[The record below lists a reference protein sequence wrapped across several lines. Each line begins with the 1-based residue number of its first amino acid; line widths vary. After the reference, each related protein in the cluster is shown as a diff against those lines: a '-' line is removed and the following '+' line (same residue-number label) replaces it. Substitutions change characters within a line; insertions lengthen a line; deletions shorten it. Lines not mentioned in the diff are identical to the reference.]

1 MKVVCRNGYHCPPS
15 SNAAQTIKQ
24 GISLRDNFQ
33 TQPKRAVFASFFLY
47 AFSLGT
53 LFPRLGDLQTIMG
66 IDKATLGFALI
77 GLPFGVQLTL
87 LFADRIVRKIN
98 FRYILIIGIPLLS
111 ISQCFAALSQS
122 PYTFAGILILGGA
135 AIAVIE
141 VAVNLEAD
149 RIEAHSSHR
158 IMNRSHAYWSFGF
171 FGAGITG
178 AGFSQIA
185 ISPFL
190 NFVMNTVFVSSITFL
205 LFKNYEPAKPRRE
218 GVVSQNKG
226 FVWPSRGIFMLV
238 FFSLSAMLVE
248 GASIDWSVIFMR
260 DIFNTVPIV
269 GGLSLALAAIAQGIV
284 RYFADQFVDRYGPE
298 LVSLYS
304 LTAMVVGVGCV
315 VFAPEPITALLG
327 FLLMGGGSA
336 VIFPLAMSAAAQRSE
351 KTPEENVASLAQFV
365 FVIFLL
371 APPILG
377 FIGEHLGLRWS
388 FALCFPLLIISYFTV
403 SSLNSKN

>member
-1 MKVVCRNGYHCPPS
+1 LK
-15 SNAAQTIKQ
+15 
-24 GISLRDNFQ
+24 DFFQ
-33 TQPKRAVFASFFLY
+33 SKPKDAVFVSFFLY

-53 LFPRLGDLQTIMG
+53 LFPRLGDLQTQMN

-77 GLPFGVQLTL
+77 GLPLGVQVTL
-87 LFADRIVRKIN
+87 LFADRIVRRFN
-98 FRYILIIGIPLLS
+98 FRLILMLGIPLLS

-122 PYTFAGILILGGA
+122 PFMFAGILVLGGV

-149 RIEAHSSHR
+149 RVEAHSGHR

-171 FGAGITG
+171 FGAGIVG
-178 AGFSQIA
+178 AGFSQLG

-190 NFVMNTVFVSSITFL
+190 HFALITIFGSTLTIL
-205 LFKNYEPAKPRRE
+205 LFVKYNAAKPRRQS
-218 GVVSQNKG
+218 VVVKNKS
-226 FVWPSRGIFMLV
+226 FVWPSKGIFLLV

-269 GGLSLALAAIAQGIV
+269 SGLALALAAIAQGFI
-284 RYFADQFVDRYGPE
+284 RYFADQFVDKYGPE
-298 LVSLYS
+298 KVSLYS
-304 LTAMVVGVGCV
+304 LIAMVLGVGCV
-315 VFAPEPITALLG
+315 VFSFEPITALLG
-327 FLLMGGGSA
+327 FLLLGGGSA
-336 VIFPLAMSAAAQRSE
+336 VIFPLAMSAAAQRTD

-365 FVIFLL
+365 FIIFLL

-377 FIGEHLGLRWS
+377 FVGEHAGLRWS
-388 FALCFPLLIISYFTV
+388 FALCFPLLIISFFTIH
-403 SSLNSKN
+403 SLNVQKDDKKNAY

>member
-1 MKVVCRNGYHCPPS
+1 
-15 SNAAQTIKQ
+15 
-24 GISLRDNFQ
+24 LRAYFQ
-33 TQPKRAVFASFFLY
+33 SKPKDAVFVSFFLY

-53 LFPRLGDLQTIMG
+53 LFPRLGDLQTQME

-77 GLPFGVQLTL
+77 GLPLGVQVTL
-87 LFADRIVRKIN
+87 LFADRIVRRFN
-98 FRYILIIGIPLLS
+98 FRLVLMIGIPLLS
-111 ISQCFAALSQS
+111 ISQVFAALSQS

-135 AIAVIE
+135 SIAVIE

-149 RIEAHSSHR
+149 RVEAHIGHR
-158 IMNRSHAYWSFGF
+158 IMNRSHAHWSFGF
-171 FGAGITG
+171 FGAGIVG
-178 AGFSQIA
+178 AGFSQLG
-185 ISPFL
+185 ISPFSH
-190 NFVMNTVFVSSITFL
+190 FVLITALGSVLTIL
-205 LFKNYEPAKPRRE
+205 LFVKYDAAKPRRQSIVE
-218 GVVSQNKG
+218 KNKG
-226 FVWPSRGIFMLV
+226 FVWPSKGIFLLV

-269 GGLSLALAAIAQGIV
+269 SGLSLALAAIAQGII
-284 RYFADQFVDRYGPE
+284 RYFADQFVDKYGPE
-298 LVSLYS
+298 KVSLYS
-304 LTAMVVGVGCV
+304 LIAMVLGVGCV
-315 VFAPEPITALLG
+315 VFSFEPITALMG

-336 VIFPLAMSAAAQRSE
+336 VIFPLAMSAAAQRTD

-377 FIGEHLGLRWS
+377 FVGEHAGLRWS
-388 FALCFPLLIISYFTV
+388 FALCFPLLVVSFFTI

>member
-1 MKVVCRNGYHCPPS
+1 MKDY
-15 SNAAQTIKQ
+15 
-24 GISLRDNFQ
+24 FQ
-33 TQPKRAVFASFFLY
+33 SKSKNAVFVSFFLY

-53 LFPRLGDLQTIMG
+53 LFPRLGDLQTQMN

-77 GLPFGVQLTL
+77 GLPLGVQITL
-87 LFADRIVRKIN
+87 LFADRIVRKYN
-98 FRYILIIGIPLLS
+98 FRFILILGIPLLS
-111 ISQCFAALSQS
+111 ISQCFAGLSQS
-122 PYTFAGILILGGA
+122 PYMFAGILILGGA

-149 RIEAHSSHR
+149 RVEAHTGHR

-171 FGAGITG
+171 FGAGIMG
-178 AGFSQIA
+178 AGFSQFG

-190 NFVMNTVFVSSITFL
+190 HFSLITVVVSVLTIL
-205 LFKNYEPAKPRRE
+205 LFSRYNSAKPRRQ
-218 GVVSQNKG
+218 SLMMKKKG
-226 FVWPSRGIFMLV
+226 FVWPSRGIFLLV

-260 DIFNTVPIV
+260 DIFDTVPIV
-269 GGLSLALAAIAQGIV
+269 SGLSLAFAAIAQGFV
-284 RYFADQFVDRYGPE
+284 RYFADQFVEQYGPE
-298 LVSLYS
+298 RVSLYS
-304 LTAMVVGVGCV
+304 LIAMVLGVGCV
-315 VFAPEPITALLG
+315 VFSFEPITALLG

-336 VIFPLAMSAAAQRSE
+336 VIFPLAMSAAAQSID

-377 FIGEHLGLRWS
+377 FVGEHLGLRWS
-388 FALCFPLLIISYFTV
+388 FALCFPLLLVSFVTI
-403 SSLNSKN
+403 SSLEPKKLGAER

>member
-1 MKVVCRNGYHCPPS
+1 MKDY
-15 SNAAQTIKQ
+15 
-24 GISLRDNFQ
+24 FQ
-33 TQPKRAVFASFFLY
+33 SKPKDAVFVSFFLY

-53 LFPRLGDLQTIMG
+53 LFPRLGDLQNQMD

-77 GLPFGVQLTL
+77 GLPLGVQITL
-87 LFADRIVRKIN
+87 LFADRIVRRFN
-98 FRYILIIGIPLLS
+98 FRLILMLGIPLLS
-111 ISQCFAALSQS
+111 ISQCFAALSQG
-122 PYTFAGILILGGA
+122 PFMFAGILILGGVS
-135 AIAVIE
+135 IAVIE

-149 RIEAHSSHR
+149 RVEAQSGQR

-171 FGAGITG
+171 FGAGIAG
-178 AGFSQIA
+178 AGFSQLG
-185 ISPFL
+185 ISPFVHFAL
-190 NFVMNTVFVSSITFL
+190 VTVFGSTLTIL
-205 LFKNYEPAKPRRE
+205 LFVKYNAAKPRRQS
-218 GVVSQNKG
+218 VVVKNKS
-226 FVWPSRGIFMLV
+226 FVWPSKGIFLLV

-269 GGLSLALAAIAQGIV
+269 SGLALALAAIAQGFI
-284 RYFADQFVDRYGPE
+284 RYFADQFVDKYGPE
-298 LVSLYS
+298 RVSLYS
-304 LTAMVVGVGCV
+304 LIAMVLGVGCV
-315 VFAPEPITALLG
+315 VFSFDPMIALLG

-336 VIFPLAMSAAAQRSE
+336 VIFPLAMSAAAQRTD

-377 FIGEHLGLRWS
+377 FVGEHAGLRWS
-388 FALCFPLLIISYFTV
+388 FALCFPLLVVSFFTI

>member
-1 MKVVCRNGYHCPPS
+1 MKDY
-15 SNAAQTIKQ
+15 
-24 GISLRDNFQ
+24 FQ
-33 TQPKRAVFASFFLY
+33 SKPKDAVFVSFFLY

-53 LFPRLGDLQTIMG
+53 LFPRLGDLQTQMN

-77 GLPFGVQLTL
+77 GLPLGVQVTL
-87 LFADRIVRKIN
+87 LFADRIVRRFN
-98 FRYILIIGIPLLS
+98 FRLILMLGIPLLS

-122 PYTFAGILILGGA
+122 PLMFAGILILGGA

-149 RIEAHSSHR
+149 RVEAHSGHR

-171 FGAGITG
+171 FGAVITG
-178 AGFSQIA
+178 AGFSQLG
-185 ISPFL
+185 ISSFSHFAL
-190 NFVMNTVFVSSITFL
+190 ITVLGSALTIL
-205 LFKNYEPAKPRRE
+205 LFVKYNAAKPRRQSL
-218 GVVSQNKG
+218 VVKNKG
-226 FVWPSRGIFMLV
+226 FVWPSKGIFLLV

-260 DIFNTVPIV
+260 DIFATVPIV
-269 GGLSLALAAIAQGIV
+269 SGLSLALAAIAQGLI
-284 RYFADQFVDRYGPE
+284 RYFADQFVDKYGPE
-298 LVSLYS
+298 RVSLHS
-304 LTAMVVGVGCV
+304 LIAMVLGVGCV
-315 VFAPEPITALLG
+315 VFSFEPITALLG

-336 VIFPLAMSAAAQRSE
+336 VIFPLAMSAAAQRSD

-377 FIGEHLGLRWS
+377 FVGEHLGLRWS
-388 FALCFPLLIISYFTV
+388 FALCFPLLLVSFFTI
-403 SSLNSKN
+403 SSLDSKNLGAER

>member
-1 MKVVCRNGYHCPPS
+1 MK
-15 SNAAQTIKQ
+15 
-24 GISLRDNFQ
+24 DFFQ
-33 TQPKRAVFASFFLY
+33 SKPKDAVFVSFFLY

-53 LFPRLGDLQTIMG
+53 LFPRLGDLQTQMN

-77 GLPFGVQLTL
+77 GLPLGVQVTL
-87 LFADRIVRKIN
+87 LFADRIVRRFN
-98 FRYILIIGIPLLS
+98 FRLILMLGIPLLS
-111 ISQCFAALSQS
+111 ISQCFAALSKS
-122 PYTFAGILILGGA
+122 PLMFAGILILGGA

-149 RIEAHSSHR
+149 RVEAHSGHR

-178 AGFSQIA
+178 AGFSQLG

-190 NFVMNTVFVSSITFL
+190 HFALVTVFVSTLTIL
-205 LFKNYEPAKPRRE
+205 LFVKYKAAKPRRQS
-218 GVVSQNKG
+218 VVVKNKS
-226 FVWPSRGIFMLV
+226 FVWPSKGIFLLV

-269 GGLSLALAAIAQGIV
+269 SGLALALAAIAQGFI
-284 RYFADQFVDRYGPE
+284 RYFADQFVDKYGPE
-298 LVSLYS
+298 RVSLYS
-304 LTAMVVGVGCV
+304 LIAMVLGVGCV
-315 VFAPEPITALLG
+315 VFSFDPMIALLG

-336 VIFPLAMSAAAQRSE
+336 VIFPLAMSAAAQRTD

-377 FIGEHLGLRWS
+377 FVGEHAGLRWS
-388 FALCFPLLIISYFTV
+388 FALCFPLLIISFFTIH
-403 SSLNSKN
+403 SLNVQKDDK

>member
-1 MKVVCRNGYHCPPS
+1 
-15 SNAAQTIKQ
+15 
-24 GISLRDNFQ
+24 LRAHFQ
-33 TQPKRAVFASFFLY
+33 RKPKDAVFISFFLY

-53 LFPRLGDLQTIMG
+53 LFPRLGDLQTQMD

-77 GLPFGVQLTL
+77 GLPLGVQITL
-87 LFADRIVRKIN
+87 LFADRIVRRFN
-98 FRYILIIGIPLLS
+98 FRLVLMMGIPLLS
-111 ISQCFAALSQS
+111 ISQVLATLSES
-122 PYTFAGILILGGA
+122 AYTFAGILMLGGA

-149 RIEAHSSHR
+149 RVEAHIGHR

-171 FGAGITG
+171 FGAGIVG
-178 AGFSQIA
+178 AGFSQLG
-185 ISPFL
+185 ISPFSHFAL
-190 NFVMNTVFVSSITFL
+190 ITVLSSVLTIL
-205 LFKNYEPAKPRRE
+205 LFAKYDAAKARRQSVAE
-218 GVVSQNKG
+218 KNKG
-226 FVWPSRGIFMLV
+226 FVWPSQGIFLLV

-269 GGLSLALAAIAQGIV
+269 SGLSLALAAIAQGII
-284 RYFADQFVDRYGPE
+284 RYFADQFVDKYGPE
-298 LVSLYS
+298 RVSFYS
-304 LTAMVVGVGCV
+304 LIAMVLGVGCV
-315 VFAPEPITALLG
+315 VFSFEPITALLG

-336 VIFPLAMSAAAQRSE
+336 VIFPLAMSAAAQRTD

-377 FIGEHLGLRWS
+377 FVAEYAGLRWS
-388 FALCFPLLIISYFTV
+388 FALCFPLLIVSFFTIH
-403 SSLNSKN
+403 SLNVQKDEKKNAY

>member
-1 MKVVCRNGYHCPPS
+1 MRTY
-15 SNAAQTIKQ
+15 
-24 GISLRDNFQ
+24 FQ
-33 TQPKRAVFASFFLY
+33 SKPKDAVFVSFFLY

-53 LFPRLGDLQTIMG
+53 LFPRLGDLQTQME

-77 GLPFGVQLTL
+77 GLPLGVQVTL
-87 LFADRIVRKIN
+87 LFADRIVRRFN
-98 FRYILIIGIPLLS
+98 FRLVLMIGIPLLS
-111 ISQCFAALSQS
+111 ISQVFAALSQS

-135 AIAVIE
+135 SIAVIE

-149 RIEAHSSHR
+149 RVEAHIGHR
-158 IMNRSHAYWSFGF
+158 IMNRSHAHWSFGF
-171 FGAGITG
+171 FGAGIVG
-178 AGFSQIA
+178 AGFSQLG
-185 ISPFL
+185 ISPFSH
-190 NFVMNTVFVSSITFL
+190 FVLITALGSVLTIL
-205 LFKNYEPAKPRRE
+205 LFVKYDAAKPRRQSIVE
-218 GVVSQNKG
+218 KNKG
-226 FVWPSRGIFMLV
+226 FVWPSKGIFLLV

-269 GGLSLALAAIAQGIV
+269 SGLSLALAAIAQGII
-284 RYFADQFVDRYGPE
+284 RYFADQFVDKYGPE
-298 LVSLYS
+298 RVSLYS
-304 LTAMVVGVGCV
+304 LIAMVLGVGCV
-315 VFAPEPITALLG
+315 VFSFEPITALMG

-336 VIFPLAMSAAAQRSE
+336 VIFPLAMSAAAQRTD

-377 FIGEHLGLRWS
+377 FVGEHAGLRWS
-388 FALCFPLLIISYFTV
+388 FALCFPLLVVSFLTI